1 MEGWHARMS
10 TASCCEPTTDE
21 TRPTPRMRLSERLAH
36 VVSNLG
42 SPPVTTAVGSGLIAG
57 SAATQRAWLWSG
69 IHLTLVVVIPLLYLG
84 ILLFRGK
91 VSDIDVQLRE
101 QRLQPFVV
109 LLIGAVAASVVLYL
123 GSAPPLLVT
132 AAWAHATEV
141 ALIMGITT
149 RWKISVHCAAAAG
162 LAVLA
167 YSLGHVSA
175 LAAIPAVPLV
185 AWSRVRLGRHTLA
198 QTLAG
203 IGLGSVVF
211 AAALIVGVA

>member
-1 MEGWHARMS
+1 METER
-10 TASCCEPTTDE
+10 CCESILDASEESLT
-21 TRPTPRMRLSERLAH
+21 MRFDERLAR
-36 VVSNLG
+36 VVSNIG
-42 SPPVTTAVGSGLIAG
+42 SPPVTTVVASLLIAG
-57 SAATQRAWLWSG
+57 TAATQRAWLWSG
-69 IHLTLVVVIPLLYLG
+69 VHVTLVVVAPLAYL
-84 ILLFRGK
+84 ITLFLLGK
-91 VSDIDVQLRE
+91 VSDLDVQMRE
-101 QRLQPFVV
+101 QRIEPFVV
-109 LLIGAVAASVVLYL
+109 LLLGTVVAGVVLYL

-141 ALIMGITT
+141 ALILGITT

-175 LAAIPAVPLV
+175 LAAIPAGPLV

-203 IGLGSVVF
+203 IGLGSAVF
-211 AAALIVGVA
+211 ATALMIGVA

>member
-1 MEGWHARMS
+1 
-10 TASCCEPTTDE
+10 
-21 TRPTPRMRLSERLAH
+21 MRFDERLAR
-36 VVSNLG
+36 VVSNIG
-42 SPPVTTAVGSGLIAG
+42 SPPVTTVVASLLIAG
-57 SAATQRAWLWSG
+57 TAATQRAWLWSG
-69 IHLTLVVVIPLLYLG
+69 VHVTLVVVAPLAYL
-84 ILLFRGK
+84 ITLFLLGK
-91 VSDIDVQLRE
+91 VSDLDVQMRE
-101 QRLQPFVV
+101 QRIEPFVV
-109 LLIGAVAASVVLYL
+109 LLLGTVVAGVVLYL

-141 ALIMGITT
+141 ALILGITT

-203 IGLGSVVF
+203 IGLGSAVF
-211 AAALIVGVA
+211 ATALMIGVA

>member
-1 MEGWHARMS
+1 METER
-10 TASCCEPTTDE
+10 CCESILDASEESLT
-21 TRPTPRMRLSERLAH
+21 MRFDERLAR
-36 VVSNLG
+36 VVSNIG
-42 SPPVTTAVGSGLIAG
+42 SPPVTTVVASLLIAG
-57 SAATQRAWLWSG
+57 TAATQRAWLWSG
-69 IHLTLVVVIPLLYLG
+69 VHVTLVVVAPLAYL
-84 ILLFRGK
+84 ITLFLLGK
-91 VSDIDVQLRE
+91 VSDLDVQMRE
-101 QRLQPFVV
+101 QRIEPFVV
-109 LLIGAVAASVVLYL
+109 LLLGTVVAGVVLYL

-141 ALIMGITT
+141 ALILGITT

-203 IGLGSVVF
+203 IGLGSAVF
-211 AAALIVGVA
+211 ATALMIGVA